1 MSRMIKLEERKK
13 KRKIVENAARFFGFS
28 SLLKKEDFRLR
39 DKEVFLL
46 SRDLGKVL
54 DKIDGMDEGEI
65 DETET
70 LTKNLVSA
78 GIKVGEAGRRFRFSL
93 EGTFFLARKEK
104 KRVYVDGKA
113 EMLFLYGRDVFS
125 SSVEKVTQDVREN
138 DIVFVCN
145 RYGDIIGIGRAR
157 FDAKEISKKG
167 ERVAVEN
174 LVDRGEYLRKEKL
187 YASF

>member
-1 MSRMIKLEERKK
+1 MNRMVRLEERKK

-39 DKEVFLL
+39 DREVFLL
-46 SRDLGKVL
+46 SRDLGKIL
-54 DKIDGMDEGEI
+54 DKMDEMDKTG
-65 DETET
+65 T

-93 EGTFFLARKEK
+93 EGAFFLARKEK
-104 KRVYVDGKA
+104 KRVYVDDKA
-113 EMLFLYGRDVFS
+113 EMLFLYSRDVFS
-125 SSVEKVTQDVREN
+125 SSVERVTHDVREN